1 MGAPALRGN
10 VWSNPL
16 ATRASSPWH
25 AARAFLL
32 IFLVGCTSQDA
43 VSRGSRP
50 VSCHP
55 VSSLLPLP
63 LEIPESSGLVFG
75 VKHPQLLWTMND
87 SGGAPEVFALD
98 RNGRL
103 VGRVRVAG
111 ARNVDWEDMAHGV
124 CPAVAP
130 DGAPDSVGG
139 EGDEGRSCLYLA
151 DVGDNLEV
159 RNILTIYR
167 VPEPNPWDLNTELA
181 TAFPIRFPHGPR
193 DVEAIFLLP
202 GEQLYLVTKGRNHP
216 VEVYRYPGSLRAV
229 ELVTLEWVQN
239 LTEGAPRGPGL
250 VTGGS
255 ATPAGDVV
263 ALRSYA
269 SLFLYRVA
277 HDFQPS
283 DRVRFRTAAP
293 GMGALPMD
301 RVDPL
306 DSRPLLEVNL
316 LPLREPQ
323 GEAVAFGPGDTI
335 AVSSERGP
343 GAVQAGSLLFL
354 SCPGL

>member
-1 MGAPALRGN
+1 MAPGHRVCATGFIAMALL
-10 VWSNPL
+10 S
-16 ATRASSPWH
+16 
-25 AARAFLL
+25 
-32 IFLVGCTSQDA
+32 GCTFQDA
-43 VSRGSRP
+43 ISAGSRP

-55 VSSLLPLP
+55 VSSLLPLSP
-63 LEIPESSGLVFG
+63 EIPESSGLVFG
-75 VKHPQLLWTMND
+75 VEHPQLLWSMND
-87 SGGAPEVFALD
+87 SGGAPELFALD

-111 ARNVDWEDMAHGV
+111 ARNVDWEDMAQGT
-124 CPAVAP
+124 CPA
-130 DGAPDSVGG
+130 GAPLGPPSPAGRRRSED
-139 EGDEGRSCLYLA
+139 RSCLYLA

-159 RNILTIYR
+159 RSVLTIYR
-167 VPEPNPWDLNTELA
+167 VPEPHPRDLSTEVA

-193 DVEAIFLLP
+193 DVEAMFLLP

-216 VEVYRYPGSLRAV
+216 VDVYRYPGTLRAH
-229 ELVTLEWVQN
+229 ELVTLEWIRD

-255 ATPAGDVV
+255 VTRAGDVV

-269 SLFLYRVA
+269 SLLLYGVA
-277 HDFQPS
+277 DDF
-283 DRVRFRTAAP
+283 
-293 GMGALPMD
+293 
-301 RVDPL
+301 
-306 DSRPLLEVNL
+306 RPLLEVNL

-343 GAVQAGSLLFL
+343 GAVQLGSLLFL